1 MNIQAGLISAA
12 RKISALSILA
22 ALAAGVTFGI
32 VLPVWER
39 FHELDEKISVQRQL
53 LGRYLSASTAASTPG
68 SDATQVNQTVADQA
82 YLLGET
88 DALRLANL
96 QAILNEVSAAQ
107 KMRFAS
113 TRAMDAAE
121 QSGVRLLGLQAQLS
135 TELAPLQNMLFDL
148 EKRQKNM
155 IVDGLHITRAP
166 ESAAA
171 NVPSLDVS
179 FVLLGAAPKKK
190 E

>member
-1 MNIQAGLISAA
+1 MNLHAGLLRAT
-12 RKISALSILA
+12 RKFAALSILA
-22 ALAAGVTFGI
+22 AVAAGVSSGI
-32 VLPVWER
+32 VLPVWNR
-39 FHELDEKISVQRQL
+39 FHELDDKIAAQRQL
-53 LGRYLSASTAASTPG
+53 LGRYLSASAAASVPG
-68 SDATQVNQTVADQA
+68 DGVQQAGQAVADQA

-96 QAILNEVSAAQ
+96 QAILNKASAAQ
-107 KMRFAS
+107 KVRFAS
-113 TRAMDAAE
+113 TRSMDAAE

-155 IVDGLHITRAP
+155 IIDGLHITRAP
-166 ESAAA
+166 ESTAA